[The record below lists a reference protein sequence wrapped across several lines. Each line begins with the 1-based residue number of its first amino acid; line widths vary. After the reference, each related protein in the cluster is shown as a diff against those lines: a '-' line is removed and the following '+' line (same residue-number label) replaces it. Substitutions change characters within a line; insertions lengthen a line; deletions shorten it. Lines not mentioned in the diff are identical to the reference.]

1 MVLEYVGE
9 LTPSMSQKNSEDF
22 SQPAWL
28 TVSGACRYSG
38 LSRSLLYRHL
48 DEQNLISSTIRLKG
62 RSRGRRLIQR
72 ASLDALIE
80 QGIGQ
85 KSEDN
90 TARNKRVNPEN

>member
-1 MVLEYVGE
+1 MPEDAGE
-9 LTPSMSQKNSEDF
+9 FTPSMSQKNSKDL

-28 TVSGACRYSG
+28 TVSGASRYSG

-48 DEQNLISSTIRLKG
+48 DEQNLISSTVRLKG

-80 QGIGQ
+80 HGIGL
-85 KSEDN
+85 KSENN
-90 TARNKRVNPEN
+90 TAAKTRANPEN

>member
-1 MVLEYVGE
+1 MVLEDVGKFI
-9 LTPSMSQKNSEDF
+9 PSMSQNYLEDL

-28 TVSGACRYSG
+28 TILDASRYSG

-48 DEQNLISSTIRLKG
+48 DEQNLISSTVCLKG

-80 QGIGQ
+80 QGIGL

-90 TARNKRVNPEN
+90 TAGKDGTASKN